1 MKLQQMSS
9 SVDVSTNMQMTSIKA
24 ELAQDKLHKM
34 WDLLQSPYRDP
45 IASLIREYVSNCF
58 DSHIEAKV
66 DTPVY
71 VTLEEDHSGWYW
83 AF

>member
-9 SVDVSTNMQMTSIKA
+9 SVDVNTNMQMTSIKA

-45 IASLIREYVSNCF
+45 IASLIREYVSNCL
-58 DSHIEAKV
+58 DRKSV
-66 DTPVY
+66 V
-71 VTLEEDHSGWYW
+71 
-83 AF
+83 